1 MTDLDDTDRKILEM
15 LQVDG
20 RLSNAEIA
28 EKVGLSAPACWKR
41 LKRLEKQV
49 IQGYHATLNQRE
61 LGLGLFAFINIMLDS
76 HSEKAMRAFE
86 SGVMALPNV
95 VACHNVSGKYDYL
108 LQVVVRDMEAFHQLA
123 MHRIRTLGN
132 IKEMYTGFSL
142 KEIKRSTSLP
152 L

>member
-1 MTDLDDTDRKILEM
+1 MFFL
-15 LQVDG
+15 
-20 RLSNAEIA
+20 
-28 EKVGLSAPACWKR
+28 
-41 LKRLEKQV
+41 
-49 IQGYHATLNQRE
+49 ATLNQRE

-132 IKEMYTGFSL
+132 INDDVHGFLLEGDQALDEPPAMRSRNLGPKYREKESSNRSRQSFS
-142 KEIKRSTSLP
+142 SSH
-152 L
+152 